1 MHNNDQTD
9 ILYGINPITEALK
22 VSKRK
27 CLRIIVENGKIN
39 PRLQALIALAQSKNI
54 LVESISKEAF
64 KKRYRSYVHQ
74 GIIGYFSIK
83 ETLGFHELI
92 AEALEKS
99 TNPILVI
106 SDGIQDPH
114 NLGAIIRSAAAMG
127 IQGMVLPKHRV
138 APLNETVAKCS
149 SGAIENLPVTWVS
162 NLSNAMDEL
171 KKSGFWIVG
180 IDPEGTT
187 SCYDFKFDMPV
198 ALLIGNEGKGVRPL
212 LKKKCDFTLSI
223 PMANSVNSLNASA
236 AGAIVF
242 YEALR
247 QKLNKK
253 PDESKNS
260 SGNKHPLFTA
270 STS

>member
-1 MHNNDQTD
+1 MREGQTE

-27 CLRIIVENGKIN
+27 CFRVVLEGGKIN
-39 PRLQALIALAQSKNI
+39 PRLKALMTLVQSKNI
-54 LVESISKEAF
+54 LIEPLSKEEF
-64 KKRYRSYVHQ
+64 KKRYRSYIHQ

-83 ETLGFHELI
+83 ETMGLDELI
-92 AEALEKS
+92 TGALEKS
-99 TNPILVI
+99 ANPILVI
-106 SDGIQDPH
+106 LDEIQDPH
-114 NLGAIIRSAAAMG
+114 NLGAIIRSASAMG
-127 IQGMVLPKHRV
+127 IQGMVLPKHRA

-149 SGAIENLPVTWVS
+149 SGAIENLPITWVP
-162 NLSNAMDEL
+162 NLSNAMEEL

-247 QKLNKK
+247 QR
-253 PDESKNS
+253 
-260 SGNKHPLFTA
+260 G
-270 STS
+270 

>member
-1 MHNNDQTD
+1 
-9 ILYGINPITEALK
+9 L
-22 VSKRK
+22 
-27 CLRIIVENGKIN
+27 
-39 PRLQALIALAQSKNI
+39 
-54 LVESISKEAF
+54 
-64 KKRYRSYVHQ
+64 
-74 GIIGYFSIK
+74 
-83 ETLGFHELI
+83 HELI
-92 AEALEKS
+92 SGALEKS
-99 TNPILVI
+99 TDPILVI

-149 SGAIENLPVTWVS
+149 SGAIEKLPITWVP
-162 NLSNAMDEL
+162 NLSNAMEKL
-171 KKSGFWIVG
+171 KESGFWIVG

-198 ALLIGNEGKGVRPL
+198 ALLIGNEGKGIRPL
-212 LKKKCDFTLSI
+212 LKKNCDFTLSI
-223 PMANSVNSLNASA
+223 PMASSMNSLNAST
-236 AGAIVF
+236 AGAVVF

-247 QKLNKK
+247 QKLKKK

-260 SGNKHPLFTA
+260 PGKKHLLFTT

>member
-1 MHNNDQTD
+1 MHNDQVD

-22 VSKRK
+22 ASKRK
-27 CLRIIVENGKIN
+27 CFRIIVENGKTN
-39 PRLQALIALAQSKNI
+39 TRLQALTALVQSKNI
-54 LVESISKEAF
+54 LLESIPKEEF

-83 ETLGFHELI
+83 ETLGLHDLI
-92 AEALEKS
+92 SEALEKS

-106 SDGIQDPH
+106 SDGIQDPQ

-127 IQGMVLPKHRV
+127 IQGIVLPKHRV

-149 SGAIENLPVTWVS
+149 SGAIENLPVTWVT
-162 NLSNAMDEL
+162 NLSNALEKL
-171 KKSGFWIVG
+171 KKSGFWVVG
-180 IDPEGTT
+180 IDTEGTT
-187 SCYDFKFDMPV
+187 SCYDFKFDMPI
-198 ALLIGNEGKGVRPL
+198 ALLIGNEGKGIRPL

-223 PMANSVNSLNASA
+223 PMTNSVNSLNASA

-253 PDESKNS
+253 T
-260 SGNKHPLFTA
+260 G
-270 STS
+270 

>member
-1 MHNNDQTD
+1 M
-9 ILYGINPITEALK
+9 
-22 VSKRK
+22 
-27 CLRIIVENGKIN
+27 
-39 PRLQALIALAQSKNI
+39 
-54 LVESISKEAF
+54 
-64 KKRYRSYVHQ
+64 
-74 GIIGYFSIK
+74 
-83 ETLGFHELI
+83 HELI
-92 AEALEKS
+92 SKALEKS

-127 IQGMVLPKHRV
+127 IQGMVLPKHRA

-149 SGAIENLPVTWVS
+149 SGAIENLPITWVT
-162 NLSNAMDEL
+162 NLSNAMEEL

-212 LKKKCDFTLSI
+212 LKKKCDFTLST

-260 SGNKHPLFTA
+260 SGNKHPLFIA
-270 STS
+270 PTS

>member
-1 MHNNDQTD
+1 MRDGQTD

-27 CLRIIVENGKIN
+27 CFRVVLEGGKIN
-39 PRLQALIALAQSKNI
+39 PRLKALMSLVQSKNI
-54 LVESISKEAF
+54 LIESLPKEEF
-64 KKRYRSYVHQ
+64 KKRYRSYIHQ
-74 GIIGYFSIK
+74 GVIGYFSIK
-83 ETLGFHELI
+83 ETVGLHELI
-92 AEALEKS
+92 SGALEKS

-106 SDGIQDPH
+106 LDGIQDPH

-149 SGAIENLPVTWVS
+149 SGAIEKLPITWVP
-162 NLSNAMDEL
+162 NLSNAMEKL
-171 KKSGFWIVG
+171 KESGFWIVG

-198 ALLIGNEGKGVRPL
+198 ALLIGNEGKGIRPL
-212 LKKKCDFTLSI
+212 LKKNCDFTLSI
-223 PMANSVNSLNASA
+223 PMANSMNSLNAST
-236 AGAIVF
+236 AGAVVF

-253 PDESKNS
+253 SRMS
-260 SGNKHPLFTA
+260 
-270 STS
+270 